1 MDKLQSDLYMR
12 IANSS
17 ITEALGE
24 PKHIL
29 ERRKTLAD
37 LIKTLDDSVKVLT
50 RDPELTAA
58 HVDDSTLADDIR
70 ADAMARKQ
78 A

>member
-1 MDKLQSDLYMR
+1 MR
-12 IANSS
+12 ISNSS
-17 ITEALGE
+17 IHDTLGE

-29 ERRKTLAD
+29 ERRKTLQD
-37 LIKTLDDSVKVLT
+37 LIKTLDSSIKVIT

-58 HVDDSTLADDIR
+58 HIEDSGLADDIR